1 MTSSPKDTKR
11 EVIAVSAT
19 AFAQFG
25 CPHCG
30 SRVGH
35 AVKADANGSLWL
47 CAGGTCARTFIILRD
62 GVSTSTIMIEG
73 VFPVLSPHPR
83 FGQPSHVS

>member
-1 MTSSPKDTKR
+1 MTSPSTGKMVAT
-11 EVIAVSAT
+11 IAVSAT

-30 SRVGH
+30 SSSGH
-35 AVKADANGSLWL
+35 AVKADINGSLWL
-47 CAGGTCARTFIILRD
+47 CSGKTCTRTFIILRD
-62 GVSTSTIMIEG
+62 GVSKSTIMVDE

-83 FGQPSHVS
+83 FGTPSHSA